1 MFKRS
6 LLIAMAAVVVAI
18 VIWVS
23 VSTWADIAAVGS
35 GTLHALWT
43 LPFLV
48 SIHLVQL
55 FLSSIAWRGLF
66 TAFERRP
73 LLSGVNVVVSPLS
86 VRLDPVCTG
95 QHSRAIGGLEEP
107 GNDDEGEEAASTRV
121 GLGTYFRL
129 RLIREGIDSLFP
141 VAQIGGELV
150 GARMLTKLGIPAS
163 QAGASVIVDV
173 SLEVL
178 SQVVFLLTGIAML
191 AIVSGG
197 DRSTAWLGTLSVAVV
212 AVGGFLLALRFGLLR
227 LLELLVDRIGE
238 QFPDLA
244 NLSLNG
250 LHAAAAI
257 FYRRRRALSQATL
270 LHFVAWMLGALETWI
285 ILYALGIPASLSK
298 ALVVESLGMAARTAG
313 FAVPGALAIQEG
325 GFALAALSVGLPEA
339 AGLSI
344 SLVKRAR
351 EILIGIAG
359 VTSGWFG
366 GGFR

>member
-1 MFKRS
+1 MKRGF
-6 LLIAMAAVVVAI
+6 LIALAAVVVAG
-18 VIWVS
+18 VVGAT
-23 VSTWADIAAVGS
+23 VSTWADMKAVS
-35 GTLHALWT
+35 QGTLLALWT
-43 LPFLV
+43 LPALI

-66 TAFERRP
+66 T
-73 LLSGVNVVVSPLS
+73 SD
-86 VRLDPVCTG
+86 DPG
-95 QHSRAIGGLEEP
+95 IGL
-107 GNDDEGEEAASTRV
+107 
-121 GLGTYFRL
+121 YFRI

-141 VAQIGGELV
+141 VAQVGGEVV
-150 GARMLTKLGIPAS
+150 GARMLIKRGIPGA

-178 SQVVFLLTGIAML
+178 SQAAFLLTGIAML
-191 AIVSGG
+191 GIVAGS
-197 DRSTAWLGTLSVAVV
+197 DRSTAWLGTLAVAVV
-212 AVGGFLLALRFGLLR
+212 AVGVFLLALRFGLLR
-227 LLELLVDRIGE
+227 LLELLVERIGQ

-250 LHAAAAI
+250 LHAAAAAL
-257 FYRRRRALSQATL
+257 YRRGRALSRATV
-270 LHFVAWMLGALETWI
+270 LHFVAWMLGSLETWI

-313 FAVPGALAIQEG
+313 FAIPGALAVQEG
-325 GFALAALSVGLPEA
+325 GFALAALSVGIPEA

-344 SLVKRAR
+344 SLVKRVR

-359 VTSGWFG
+359 VTLGWVG